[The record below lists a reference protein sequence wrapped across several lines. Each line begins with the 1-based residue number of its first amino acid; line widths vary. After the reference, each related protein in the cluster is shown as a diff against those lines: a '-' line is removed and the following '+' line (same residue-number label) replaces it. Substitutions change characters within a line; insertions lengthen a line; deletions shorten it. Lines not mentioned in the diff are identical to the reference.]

1 MNIYDIQNLDASI
14 GNLSGPPLAHLRRTR
29 QLRGRLRSS
38 GLRRVKVSV
47 SFAVWR
53 GRKARRRGQES
64 QHGMWEAGLLTT
76 ADVGCLV
83 AARS

>member
-1 MNIYDIQNLDASI
+1 
-14 GNLSGPPLAHLRRTR
+14 
-29 QLRGRLRSS
+29 
-38 GLRRVKVSV
+38 V

-53 GRKARRRGQES
+53 GKKARRRGQES
-64 QHGMWEAGLLTT
+64 QHGMWAAGLLTT